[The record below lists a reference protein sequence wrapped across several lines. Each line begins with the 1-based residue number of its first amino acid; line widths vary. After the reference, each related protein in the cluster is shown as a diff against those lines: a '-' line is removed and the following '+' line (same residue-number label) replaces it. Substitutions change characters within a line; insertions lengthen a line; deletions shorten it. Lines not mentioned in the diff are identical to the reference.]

1 MDEDLEIN
9 YQEEEA
15 VSIPDEDIQWSH
27 EVLNQF
33 ELLIDSLG
41 VETVFFLLSREHES
55 IINNW
60 VKEGVD
66 IQNRSKQ

>member
-9 YQEEEA
+9 YEEEGA

-27 EVLNQF
+27 QTLNQF

-41 VETVFFLLSREHES
+41 IETVFFLLSKEHES

-60 VKEGVD
+60 VKNKVD
-66 IQNRSKQ
+66 IQHRRKQ